1 MFILFA
7 CDYTSG
13 WAYTGDLS
21 DKDAIGIFKL
31 NERYN
36 DSIERKRLKAEI
48 KENKSLAEKY
58 VTYFENVSKKRK
70 LNSYE
75 KRIFKFIKFWG
86 KIK

>member
-13 WAYTGDLS
+13 WAYTGDFS
-21 DKDAIGIFKL
+21 DKNAIGIFKL

-70 LNSYE
+70 LKSYE